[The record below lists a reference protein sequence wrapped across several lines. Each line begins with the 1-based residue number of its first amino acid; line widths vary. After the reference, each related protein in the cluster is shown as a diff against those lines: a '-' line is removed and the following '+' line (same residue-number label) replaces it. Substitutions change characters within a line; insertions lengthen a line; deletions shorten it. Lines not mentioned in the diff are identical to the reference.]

1 MRAGARTIG
10 LLLTAAVVA
19 CGERPAKAGLLGVE
33 RADRTDNRD
42 RRASPDQQWASGGS
56 APVRDAGSA
65 CDTAT
70 ARVTAQRGLPISH
83 VATCDH
89 IAEADGLAGY
99 YVLAL
104 RARCQED
111 LCGSTSMGWFAV
123 QKATADVFEVR
134 DLTNGKLGRRVT
146 GGS

>member
-1 MRAGARTIG
+1 MRAGAQTIG
-10 LLLTAAVVA
+10 LLLSAAVVA
-19 CGERPAKAGLLGVE
+19 CGERPAGAGLSRVE
-33 RADRTDNRD
+33 RVARTDNQEH
-42 RRASPDQQWASGGS
+42 RARPDHRSASGGS
-56 APVRDAGSA
+56 APVRDADSA
-65 CDTAT
+65 CATAT

-111 LCGSTSMGWFAV
+111 LCGSTNMGWFAV
-123 QKATADVFEVR
+123 QNTTADVFEVS